1 MPATP
6 PLRVS
11 IVVPTLDEEAALDAT
26 LATAAAAD
34 EIVVSDG
41 GSRDRTLEVARRHG
55 ALVVVGTAGR
65 GAQLNRGAAA
75 ASGDVL
81 FFLHADT
88 LLPPGA
94 VEAARAAVAG
104 GAAGGAFEVR
114 FDLDAPLY
122 RFGARMINLRSRWTK
137 LGLGD
142 QAQFASRAVFDDM
155 DGFRPWP
162 ILEDL
167 DFARRLKRR
176 GRVVI
181 ARQAVV
187 TSARR
192 FAGRGA
198 VRTVALNW
206 LLWTLF
212 ACGVPPHRLAALY
225 RHAR

>member
-1 MPATP
+1 MPAIP

-11 IVVPTLDEEAALDAT
+11 IVVPTLDEEDALDAT
-26 LATAAAAD
+26 LAAAAAAD
-34 EIVVSDG
+34 EIVITDG
-41 GSRDRTLEVARRHG
+41 GSRDRTLEVARRRG
-55 ALVVVGTAGR
+55 AAVVVGEAGR
-65 GAQLNRGAAA
+65 GAQLHRGAAA
-75 ASGDVL
+75 ASGDVFL
-81 FFLHADT
+81 FLHADT

-94 VEAARAAVAG
+94 IAAARAAIAG

-114 FDLDAPLY
+114 FDVDTPLY
-122 RFGARMINLRSRWTK
+122 RFGARIANLRSRWTR

-142 QAQFASRAVFDDM
+142 QAQFASRAVFDRM
-155 DGFRPWP
+155 GGFRPWP

-167 DFARRLKRR
+167 DFARRLKRQ

-181 ARQAVV
+181 ADQKVL

-192 FAGRGA
+192 FTSRGPA
-198 VRTVALNW
+198 RTVALNW